1 MSKLNAAQ
9 VFQNNTGLDDTDCHI
24 INGLSQGQWSKLI
37 NDKAVISQRTNHF
50 FIILESLPTTVLDG
64 HIRRI
69 KNASVSK

>member
-37 NDKAVISQRTNHF
+37 NGKAVISPRTHHF
-50 FIILESLPTTVLDG
+50 FIILERMPAAVLDG